1 MTGRRTSESVL
12 MIAARA
18 PRPGETKTRLGRAI
32 GMERAARLYQ
42 AFLADLAT
50 RLVPPPDGAYDLAWT
65 YSPPD
70 ADFRA
75 ELGAVAGRVPDGVL
89 FVPQIPDTDWGR
101 RQSALLRW
109 GHEQGYA
116 RSVLIASD
124 SPQLAPEIIDDAFR
138 VLEGSDVVLGR
149 VHDGGYYLIGQRGYR
164 ELLAGVPMS
173 TPSAADGVVISAR
186 DQGLAVGEVP
196 ATFDVDIE
204 ADLLLLREHLAAC
217 DGRDAPR
224 TWRALRELGL
234 LPT

>member
-1 MTGRRTSESVL
+1 MTARRASGNVL

-32 GMERAARLYQ
+32 GMERAARLYA
-42 AFLADLAT
+42 AFLADLAA
-50 RLVPPPDGAYDLAWT
+50 RLLPPPDGAWEVVWT

-70 ADFRA
+70 ADFRG
-75 ELGAVAGRVPDGVL
+75 ELRAVAGAVPDGVR
-89 FVPQIPDTDWGR
+89 FVPQIADTDWGR

-116 RSVLIASD
+116 RTVLIASD
-124 SPQLAPEIIDDAFR
+124 SPQLSPAIISDAFT
-138 VLEGSDVVLGR
+138 VLERHDVVLGR

-173 TPSAADGVVISAR
+173 TPSAADGVILSAR
-186 DQGLAVGEVP
+186 RLGLGVGEVP
-196 ATFDVDIE
+196 ATFDVDVE
-204 ADLLLLREHLAAC
+204 ADLALLREHLAAC

-224 TWRALRELGL
+224 TWTALRELGL
-234 LPT
+234 LPG